1 MEQLFDAI
9 RSVVDAGINQDWSQ
23 LASGIA
29 GIVENGVSIISKL
42 LVNNIKIKTLKF
54 K

>member
-9 RSVVDAGINQDWSQ
+9 RSVVDAINQDWSQ

-29 GIVENGVSIISKL
+29 GIVENGISIISKL
-42 LVNNIKIKTLKF
+42 LGQ
-54 K
+54 

>member
-29 GIVENGVSIISKL
+29 GIVEMV
-42 LVNNIKIKTLKF
+42 LVLFLNY
-54 K
+54 

>member
-23 LASGIA
+23 LASGI
-29 GIVENGVSIISKL
+29 NKK
-42 LVNNIKIKTLKF
+42 N
-54 K
+54 

>member
-29 GIVENGVSIISKL
+29 GIVENVVSIISKL
-42 LVNNIKIKTLKF
+42 LGQ
-54 K
+54 

>member
-29 GIVENGVSIISKL
+29 GIVENLSLIHI
-42 LVNNIKIKTLKF
+42 
-54 K
+54 

>member
-29 GIVENGVSIISKL
+29 GIVENGTVSYTHL
-42 LVNNIKIKTLKF
+42 TLPTNREV
-54 K
+54 